1 MRSNKFISM
10 LAVAAVMVGCSQE
23 ELPVAGSQ
31 QLENNLANRPVVGNV
46 EIGLG
51 VESRMALK
59 DGSALNIAYELGD
72 KVGAALIDVAKTTSV
87 VGKTVGSTD
96 YSSYSWTYDQYLVNT
111 NHGTSQNPVY
121 YTTAGLKAKDFYT
134 TVEYIS
140 SNYPYTRN
148 EDGVFES
155 EANLLEGNYMFYMPY
170 NASHLN
176 RKAINAVLPQVQDC
190 SDDVMRET
198 TWKSSTKIQA
208 SSTALSKFY
217 AGTMEGFE
225 GAPVVVGYKFLE
237 APKDGSLISPSVE
250 MNHLYAYPM
259 ITVKNDFNGFFYGYK
274 TEGEMQATSKSRAT
288 ATMTVDSVQVYYEGS
303 SANPLF
309 YKAPFSSEKIASTL
323 AEDEVWEYEKLHTG
337 APTADILGT
346 AVVYDKHANVDVTKA
361 GATGVVAATNR
372 VTMVIG
378 KELAPGASY
387 SFHGILPAGNY
398 GKDLKALVYVTINGT
413 RYVIVNAVNTVNYTT
428 GSNPTITKVVASDV
442 TEKAF
447 GSERYANVELMR
459 GEHFPK
465 AEINVAE
472 DGTKTRKAFA
482 GEGLT
487 ISMATVYNSTAKTYT
502 GGTAFELVKEEQKDD
517 NGIISNEDMI
527 DWLNNYVGRGEAI
540 SETADKEDVR
550 DEWAANAFAIAKVN
564 TLVIDAQLIK
574 DLKKQTVDDAD
585 LELPV
590 QDTKLTLTTNLPIAN
605 DVKITDITPDGLNT
619 IYTFQTLDEDK
630 VSYHIRYSG
639 ATYNTTP
646 TTLKSGIN
654 LISDT
659 GVKELKP
666 YNSATNIVVVLT
678 GHAKYTANST
688 GISTIFVDGGTLD
701 VNAECD
707 VQVSSNGTINVG
719 ENGSLTN
726 DANVLSGTIVN
737 NYLNEVAGTLA
748 DGTVVEATATG
759 WPNAVIPANAKV
771 NSYIIA
777 PAIEV
782 PALATAQADINKFA
796 NLSKVTITLN
806 ANVKGLT
813 SAANITLTNIKSVSA
828 LYTSGIKWSTTSV
841 NGITVSGTKY
851 DGSNYTTK
859 SGITKD
865 TGVTFSHF

>member
-1 MRSNKFISM
+1 
-10 LAVAAVMVGCSQE
+10 
-23 ELPVAGSQ
+23 
-31 QLENNLANRPVVGNV
+31 
-46 EIGLG
+46 
-51 VESRMALK
+51 
-59 DGSALNIAYELGD
+59 
-72 KVGAALIDVAKTTSV
+72 
-87 VGKTVGSTD
+87 
-96 YSSYSWTYDQYLVNT
+96 
-111 NHGTSQNPVY
+111 
-121 YTTAGLKAKDFYT
+121 
-134 TVEYIS
+134 
-140 SNYPYTRN
+140 
-148 EDGVFES
+148 
-155 EANLLEGNYMFYMPY
+155 
-170 NASHLN
+170 
-176 RKAINAVLPQVQDC
+176 
-190 SDDVMRET
+190 
-198 TWKSSTKIQA
+198 
-208 SSTALSKFY
+208 
-217 AGTMEGFE
+217 
-225 GAPVVVGYKFLE
+225 
-237 APKDGSLISPSVE
+237 
-250 MNHLYAYPM
+250 
-259 ITVKNDFNGFFYGYK
+259 
-274 TEGEMQATSKSRAT
+274 
-288 ATMTVDSVQVYYEGS
+288 
-303 SANPLF
+303 
-309 YKAPFSSEKIASTL
+309 
-323 AEDEVWEYEKLHTG
+323 
-337 APTADILGT
+337 
-346 AVVYDKHANVDVTKA
+346 
-361 GATGVVAATNR
+361 
-372 VTMVIG
+372 
-378 KELAPGASY
+378 
-387 SFHGILPAGNY
+387 
-398 GKDLKALVYVTINGT
+398 LKALVYVTINGT